1 MSLVGETNEP
11 IFEYP
16 FDPNAAA
23 DQYAWYAVEAVCNP
37 DGSQQQLGDFEKV
50 KVGPE
55 QTLMIMLLSV
65 LLLWG
70 FRKMRI

>member
-50 KVGPE
+50 KV
-55 QTLMIMLLSV
+55 
-65 LLLWG
+65 
-70 FRKMRI
+70 